1 MTTIDWAIVVGLNS
15 LVFGFAALRSL
26 KTKSDVDWFLG
37 GRSLPF
43 WLVGMSMFATSVD
56 GGGGWLDHKIAW
68 IKFAIPAAAS
78 TSTSLLGGAGQNC
91 GLRLCFCSP
100 ATESLLCCG
109 ENLQMSRSQSDIR
122 LPHGLRVPMRDGV
135 QLSADV
141 FQPQVTAP
149 YPTIVIR
156 TPYESG
162 RDVFIELGVW
172 WAERGYAF
180 VVQDCRGRFESEG
193 VF

>member
-1 MTTIDWAIVVGLNS
+1 
-15 LVFGFAALRSL
+15 
-26 KTKSDVDWFLG
+26 
-37 GRSLPF
+37 
-43 WLVGMSMFATSVD
+43 
-56 GGGGWLDHKIAW
+56 
-68 IKFAIPAAAS
+68 
-78 TSTSLLGGAGQNC
+78 
-91 GLRLCFCSP
+91 
-100 ATESLLCCG
+100 
-109 ENLQMSRSQSDIR
+109 MSRSQSDLR

-141 FQPQVTAP
+141 FQPQATAP

-193 VF
+193 VFQAYFPDIEDGWSIVSEPKVLGSFAAD